1 MGEKRKTIIGRMM
14 MYFLIIAFF
23 ACVLFFY
30 YTKLFSETRENIIN
44 KGRTNAVESTDRIDK
59 SLAASMDI
67 IYLSAYTLDNMLK
80 ANRSNEDI
88 LDYLENLRPVVKAE
102 IDDPGL
108 RHRILKKAADI
119 CFNEKRTL
127 SDEEIEEL
135 IKNERA

>member
-14 MYFLIIAFF
+14 MYFLIIPFF

-88 LDYLENLRPVVKAE
+88 LDYLENETVAIQGSILT
-102 IDDPGL
+102 DSTGL
-108 RHRILKKAADI
+108 YGYINGEYMDG
-119 CFNEKRTL
+119 
-127 SDEEIEEL
+127 SGWVPD
-135 IKNERA
+135 